1 MEIMQGLQNKNNQ
14 EAYQLLLLLEE
25 RSAESDE
32 LYGCFEDF
40 LGLLKNRSSFVQVR
54 GFRLACA
61 QARWDRDGKLARHLD
76 VLLAMLDKAKPT
88 AVRQCLSA
96 LKDAVEHRPELR
108 EEIRA
113 KLETLDLTRFGDSM
127 RPLIERDI
135 SALRLHCV

>member
-1 MEIMQGLQNKNNQ
+1 MDILQGLQNKDNR

-32 LYGCFEDF
+32 LYGCLEDF
-40 LGLLKNRSSFVQVR
+40 LGLLKHRSSFVQVR

-61 QARWDRDGKLARHLD
+61 QARWDRDGKLLRHLD
-76 VLLAMLDKAKPT
+76 ALLSTLDRAKPT

-96 LKDAVEHRPELR
+96 LEGAAEHRPELR
-108 EEIRA
+108 EGIRA